1 MIGKVTRGHS
11 VARLL
16 SYLYGPGRRNE
27 HVNPHLVA
35 GFRLPIALEPGLDTR
50 GDRDFRHLVSVLTSP
65 LDTLRHTPLPSLVWQ
80 CSIRAAP
87 TDRPL
92 SDDEW
97 ADIAEEVMH
106 QTGFAPRGDD
116 RACRWIAVRH
126 ADDHIHLVAVLARE
140 DGRNP
145 SVHRDYFKVADACHT
160 IEERYE
166 LTRTA
171 PADRTAAPRPSRA
184 ETELAHRKNW
194 PEPSRTALR
203 RHVATAAAGAETED
217 DFFTALNQ
225 AGVLVKTRHSVR
237 PPGEITGYAVALP
250 HHTNQEGEPVW
261 FSGGKLATNLTLPK
275 LRHRWSNPPGAHARR
290 APRRYAPSGVELTHQ
305 ERSAVY
311 QQAARATATAT
322 WQMRHIHD
330 PAVRAD
336 LAAAT
341 SDVLHVTAAITGNRE
356 LAQAADFYDR
366 AAREPYGR
374 QPRPTPFGST
384 LRTVARALARSQIGT
399 RLNHSHR
406 PSLTG
411 ALSQLI
417 IHLAALI
424 ETIADL
430 RQTQQRIAQATAA
443 RKAAVQLNRLSRT
456 GPHPTSPELPAVKRP
471 HSPNRS
477 AARLAAADFPIPL
490 SEQLASTRYQ
500 RPRTAAPPPAY
511 PRRRPPSR

>member
-16 SYLYGPGRRNE
+16 SYLYGPGRHNE

-35 GFRLPIALEPGLDTR
+35 GFRLPMALEPGLDAR
-50 GDRDFRHLVSVLTSP
+50 GDRDFRHLLGVLTSP
-65 LDTLRHTPLPSLVWQ
+65 LDTLRHTPLASPVWQ

-116 RACRWIAVRH
+116 QACRWIAVRH

-184 ETELAHRKNW
+184 ETELADRKNW
-194 PEPSRTALR
+194 PEPPRTALR
-203 RHVATAAAGAETED
+203 RHVATAAAGAETEN
-217 DFFTALNQ
+217 DFYAALRE
-225 AGVLVKTRHSVR
+225 AGVLVKTRHSIR
-237 PPGEITGYAVALP
+237 SPGEITGYAVALP
-250 HHTNQEGEPVW
+250 HHTNQEGQPVW
-261 FSGGKLATNLTLPK
+261 FSGGKLAANLTLPK
-275 LRHRWSNPPGAHARR
+275 LRHRWANPPDAQGRR
-290 APRRYAPSGVELTHQ
+290 TPSRYASGGVELTHQ
-305 ERSAVY
+305 ERSAAY
-311 QQAARATATAT
+311 QQATRATATAT
-322 WQMRHIHD
+322 WQMRHIQD

-356 LAQAADFYDR
+356 LAHAADFYDR

-374 QPRPTPFGST
+374 QPPPTPYGNS
-384 LRTVARALARSQIGT
+384 LRTVARALVRSEIGT
-399 RLNHSHR
+399 YRNPKHR

-411 ALSQLI
+411 ALSQLMVQ
-417 IHLAALI
+417 LAALI
-424 ETIADL
+424 EAVAEL
-430 RQTQQRIAQATAA
+430 RQTQQRLAQATAA
-443 RKAAVQLNRLSRT
+443 RKAAAQLSSLSRT
-456 GPHPTSPELPAVKRP
+456 SPRPPSPPLSATKASHP
-471 HSPNRS
+471 PNHN
-477 AARLAAADFPIPL
+477 AARLAAADFPVPL
-490 SEQLASTRYQ
+490 SQQLAAAPHQ
-500 RPRTAAPPPAY
+500 RPRPAATPPAPPS
-511 PRRRPPSR
+511 RRRPSR